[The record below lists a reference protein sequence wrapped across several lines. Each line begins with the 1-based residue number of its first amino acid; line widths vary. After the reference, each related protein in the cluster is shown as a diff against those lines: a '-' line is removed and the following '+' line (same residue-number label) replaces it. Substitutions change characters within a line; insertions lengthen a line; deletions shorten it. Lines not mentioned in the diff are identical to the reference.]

1 MLNTYYA
8 ILNITA
14 LERTVLKIFKNM
26 HMSIRIKIFFKFSRS
41 LYSVLFGILRELKQQ
56 QNQNKIKEF
65 PP

>member
-14 LERTVLKIFKNM
+14 LESTILKIYKNM
-26 HMSIRIKIFFKFSRS
+26 HMNMRIKIFFKFSRS

-56 QNQNKIKEF
+56 QNQNEIKEF